1 MSFSKFIFS
10 RTFLKHLVLAAV
22 LFTVILI
29 LTMQGLKIYTRHG
42 DANPVPDFTGMNY
55 EEALETSNQ
64 YHLKIEI
71 VDSVHVDGAE
81 KGVVVDQVPQAN
93 FKVKKNRTVFL
104 TVNSTI
110 PEQVVVPRLTDI
122 SYRQALVLIEN
133 CGLLPGNII
142 YKPSEYNDLVLK
154 VEVDS
159 TEIVAGTQIAKGTS
173 VDLTVGRSQGNLT
186 TTLPNLTG
194 LSVTEADE
202 ILTTAMLNQ
211 GVIIYDETILS
222 AEDSV
227 KARIWKQHPSSKI
240 TGFVNM
246 GSAVDLWV
254 TIDSLKIVDANDPG
268 F

>member
-10 RTFLKHLVLAAV
+10 RTFLKHLVLAAL
-22 LFTVILI
+22 LFVVILI

-42 DANPVPDFTGMNY
+42 EANPVPDFSGMTY

-64 YHLKIEI
+64 YQLKIEI
-71 VDSVHVDGAE
+71 IDSIHVDEAKG
-81 KGVVVDQVPQAN
+81 GVVVDQVPRAN
-93 FKVKKNRTVFL
+93 FKVKKNRIVFL

-133 CGLLPGNII
+133 CGLELGKIN

-159 TEIVAGTQIAKGTS
+159 VGIIAGTQIAKGTA

-194 LSVTEADE
+194 LSIPEANE
-202 ILTTAMLNQ
+202 ILTEAMLNQ
-211 GVIIYDETILS
+211 GVIIYDETVLS
-222 AEDSV
+222 AEDTAT
-227 KARIWKQHPSSKI
+227 ARIWKQHPSSKI

-246 GSAVDLWV
+246 GSTVDLWV
-254 TIDSLKIVDANDPG
+254 TIDSLKIIDAIDPA